1 MPLIFL
7 EEVSQN
13 SECVYVIILPFF
25 VIFSYYLEISQ
36 MQNLL
41 DSSESFPLI
50 ILHLLNWDSHGVGYT
65 QVNKDFYLQCSAL
78 GSIFSVLVVF
88 VAQVSEMWFRQ
99 KCAVVYSFL
108 ALNYLCIEV
117 NFDSSSSFFFFFLP
131 YIKCPQ
137 SFRSL

>member
-1 MPLIFL
+1 
-7 EEVSQN
+7 
-13 SECVYVIILPFF
+13 
-25 VIFSYYLEISQ
+25 

-65 QVNKDFYLQCSAL
+65 QVNKDFYLQCFAL

-88 VAQVSEMWFRQ
+88 VAQVREMWFRQ

-117 NFDSSSSFFFFFLP
+117 NFDSSSSFFFFFFPL
-131 YIKCPQ
+131 Y
-137 SFRSL
+137 